1 MSPSTMPQS
10 RGSIMAGGEEKDAQ
24 SSHDRRRRVALLS
37 HLVTGTTP
45 PPAPTVEP
53 LQAGGATSQPDWPP
67 SAIARSSRDHATE
80 PDRQPDPAAPGAPAP
95 PQGLGIRALLVLA
108 AAACIVLMLLVVPAS
123 RQDPYSRATLAL
135 SGSAENGGRLFR
147 INCAGCHGLAAQGLV
162 GPNLHG
168 VTRRKNNRQLIH
180 QVVSG
185 STPPMPRFQP
195 DPQAM
200 ADLLAFLQSLPA

>member
-1 MSPSTMPQS
+1 
-10 RGSIMAGGEEKDAQ
+10 MA
-24 SSHDRRRRVALLS
+24 
-37 HLVTGTTP
+37 
-45 PPAPTVEP
+45 EP
-53 LQAGGATSQPDWPP
+53 LQAGVDTTPASWAP
-67 SAIARSSRDHATE
+67 SAVARSSRDHTTE
-80 PDRQPDPAAPGAPAP
+80 PDRQPELGAPGAHTP

-135 SGSAENGGRLFR
+135 SGSADNGGRLFR

-168 VTRRKNNRQLIH
+168 VTRRKNDRQLIH

-200 ADLLAFLQSLPA
+200 ADLLAFLHSLPA

>member
-10 RGSIMAGGEEKDAQ
+10 RGSIMAVGFAKDAQ
-24 SSHDRRRRVALLS
+24 SSHDPCRRVVVWR
-37 HLVTGTTP
+37 HPVTGTTP
-45 PPAPTVEP
+45 PPPAAAEP
-53 LQAGGATSQPDWPP
+53 LRSRPSHSSLWTSAAGASDSDGDHLDEPRLVDQPSP
-67 SAIARSSRDHATE
+67 S
-80 PDRQPDPAAPGAPAP
+80 
-95 PQGLGIRALLVLA
+95 QGLGIRALLVLA
-108 AAACIVLMLLVVPAS
+108 AAACIVLMLLVVPAA

-135 SGSAENGGRLFR
+135 SGSVENGGRLFR

-168 VTRRKNNRQLIH
+168 VERRKNDRQLIQ

-185 STPPMPRFQP
+185 NTPPMPRFQP

-200 ADLLAFLQSLPA
+200 ADLLAFLHSLPD